1 MPSLQIRDLP
11 EPLHRL
17 LQHRAQ
23 AHRRSI
29 SQQALV
35 DLETI
40 AGDDGRE
47 RRRVV
52 LDRIARRGPLTT
64 ALAADQTVE
73 ALIHA
78 DRERDGSRLRSRC
91 LGCRATGPRGS
102 HRCCHGGP
110 DPRGGSSDG
119 TRVDAQ

>member
-23 AHRRSI
+23 VHKRSI

-40 AGDDGRE
+40 AGDDARE
-47 RRRVV
+47 RRRQV
-52 LDRIARRGPLTT
+52 LDRIAQRGPVTSALAT
-64 ALAADQTVE
+64 ALAGDQKPE
-73 ALIHA
+73 ALIRA
-78 DRERDGSRLRSRC
+78 DRER
-91 LGCRATGPRGS
+91 
-102 HRCCHGGP
+102 
-110 DPRGGSSDG
+110 
-119 TRVDAQ
+119 